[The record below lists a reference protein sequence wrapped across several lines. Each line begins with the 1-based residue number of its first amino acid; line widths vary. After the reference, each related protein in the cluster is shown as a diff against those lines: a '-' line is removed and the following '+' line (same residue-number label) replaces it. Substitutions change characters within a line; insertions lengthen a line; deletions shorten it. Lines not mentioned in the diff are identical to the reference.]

1 MKCLKMN
8 LILIKNLEILF
19 LNKKMLKFWWN
30 FIIKINNNLIIKNI
44 YTYYNEYL
52 KIIIN
57 RFFLIIIIFKKF

>member
-1 MKCLKMN
+1 MN
-8 LILIKNLEILF
+8 LILIKNFEILF